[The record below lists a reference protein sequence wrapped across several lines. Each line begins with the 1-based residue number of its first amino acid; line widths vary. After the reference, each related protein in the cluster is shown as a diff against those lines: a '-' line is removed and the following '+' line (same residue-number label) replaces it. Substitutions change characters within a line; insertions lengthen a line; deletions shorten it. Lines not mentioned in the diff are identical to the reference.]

1 MNVGQRGINSKD
13 LGAGRLILDLFHD
26 VALYFWESVIV
37 ERSDDLRNA
46 ADRFFFRNVHV
57 TMHYHVICHYFLGFF
72 CFNVHTIFHR
82 SCSQYVPH
90 SKYVVVL
97 FKVFRS

>member
-46 ADRFFFRNVHV
+46 ADRYFFSE
-57 TMHYHVICHYFLGFF
+57 ML
-72 CFNVHTIFHR
+72 
-82 SCSQYVPH
+82 
-90 SKYVVVL
+90 
-97 FKVFRS
+97 

>member
-46 ADRFFFRNVHV
+46 ADRFFFPKCP
-57 TMHYHVICHYFLGFF
+57 CHNALSRDMPLFFGFF
-72 CFNVHTIFHR
+72 LFLMYIQFFIDLAVSMCHT
-82 SCSQYVPH
+82 
-90 SKYVVVL
+90 L
-97 FKVFRS
+97 NM

>member
-46 ADRFFFRNVHV
+46 ADRFFFPKCP
-57 TMHYHVICHYFLGFF
+57 CHNALSRDMPLFFGFF
-72 CFNVHTIFHR
+72 SVFNVHTIFHR
-82 SCSQYVPH
+82 SCSQYVCH
-90 SKYVVVL
+90 TL
-97 FKVFRS
+97 NM

>member
-37 ERSDDLRNA
+37 ERIDDLRNA
-46 ADRFFFRNVHV
+46 ADRFFFPK
-57 TMHYHVICHYFLGFF
+57 
-72 CFNVHTIFHR
+72 
-82 SCSQYVPH
+82 YVPLYIYQ
-90 SKYVVVL
+90 SINESRL
-97 FKVFRS
+97 FHHKDIDIK